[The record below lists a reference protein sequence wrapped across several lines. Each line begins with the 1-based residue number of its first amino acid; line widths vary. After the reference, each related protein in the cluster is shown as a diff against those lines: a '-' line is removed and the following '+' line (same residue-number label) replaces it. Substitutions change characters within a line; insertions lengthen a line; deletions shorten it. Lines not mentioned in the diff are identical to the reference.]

1 MFIFTIN
8 RIFQSI
14 VVIFLTSIIIFA
26 GIFAIGNPVDLLLD
40 SRATFEEMERI
51 KANLGLDKP
60 FWEQYY
66 IFLKSAVKGDF
77 GHSYIYNVPAMQLIF
92 QRLPATLELAL
103 ISLILSIFIGI
114 PVGIFVGIYSKNIF
128 SKFIMFLSVLGFSLP
143 SFWVGLMLIMF
154 FSINLGWLPSFGR
167 GETILV
173 FGIEWSIFTLDGLK
187 HILMPAL
194 NLSLFG
200 IAFVIRLSRAGIIEI
215 IHQDY
220 IKFAHA
226 KGLKNSR
233 IMFVYI
239 LKNIL
244 IPIVTVL
251 GMEFGLILAFA
262 VVTETVFA
270 WPGIGKLL
278 IDSINLLD
286 RPVVV
291 SYIMMTVF
299 IFLIINLIVDLIYS
313 ILDPRVRII
322 VGE

>member
-1 MFIFTIN
+1 MINFFII
-8 RIFQSI
+8 RIFQFI
-14 VVIFLTSIIIFA
+14 IVIFITSIIIFA
-26 GIFAIGNPVDLLLD
+26 GIYAIGNPIDLLLD

-51 KANLGLDKP
+51 KVKLGLDKP

-66 IFLKSAVKGDF
+66 IFLKSALVGDF
-77 GHSYIYNVPAMQLIF
+77 GHSYIYNIPAMELIF
-92 QRLPATLELAL
+92 QRLPATLELAF
-103 ISLILSIFIGI
+103 ISLFLSIVVGI
-114 PVGIFVGIYSKNIF
+114 PVGVIAGMYAKNFASKL
-128 SKFIMFLSVLGFSLP
+128 IMFFSILGFSLP

-154 FSINLGWLPSFGR
+154 FSINLGILPSFGR
-167 GETILV
+167 GETITL

-187 HILMPAL
+187 HIIMPAL

-200 IAFVIRLSRAGIIEI
+200 IAFVIRLSRAGMIEI

-226 KGLKNSR
+226 KGLKSSR
-233 IMFVYI
+233 VMFVYI
-239 LKNIL
+239 LKNIM

-313 ILDPRVRII
+313 VLDPRVRIKF
-322 VGE
+322 

>member
-1 MFIFTIN
+1 MINFFIT
-8 RIFQSI
+8 RIFQFI
-14 VVIFLTSIIIFA
+14 IVIFVTSIIIFA
-26 GIFAIGNPVDLLLD
+26 GIYAIGNPIDLLLD

-51 KANLGLDKP
+51 KAKLGLDKP
-60 FWEQYY
+60 FIEQYY
-66 IFLKSAVKGDF
+66 IFLKSALIGDF
-77 GHSYIYNVPAMQLIF
+77 GHSYIYNIPAMELIF
-92 QRLPATLELAL
+92 QRLPATLELAF
-103 ISLILSIFIGI
+103 ISLILSIVVGI
-114 PVGIFVGIYSKNIF
+114 PVGVIAGMYAKNFVSKL
-128 SKFIMFLSVLGFSLP
+128 IMFISVLGFSLP

-154 FSINLGWLPSFGR
+154 FSIKLGILPTFGR
-167 GETILV
+167 GETITL
-173 FGIEWSIFTLDGLK
+173 FGIEWSIFTFDGLK
-187 HILMPAL
+187 HIIMPAL

-200 IAFVIRLSRAGIIEI
+200 IAFVIRLSRAGMIEI

-220 IKFAHA
+220 IKFAYA
-226 KGLKNSR
+226 KGLKRSR
-233 IMFVYI
+233 VTFVYI
-239 LKNIL
+239 LKNIM

-299 IFLIINLIVDLIYS
+299 IFLIINLVVDLIYS
-313 ILDPRVRII
+313 VLDPRVRIKY
-322 VGE
+322 

>member
-1 MFIFTIN
+1 MINFFIT
-8 RIFQSI
+8 RIFQFI
-14 VVIFLTSIIIFA
+14 IVIFITSIIIFA
-26 GIFAIGNPVDLLLD
+26 GIYAIGNPIDLLLD

-51 KANLGLDKP
+51 KVKLGLDKP

-66 IFLKSAVKGDF
+66 IFLKSALVGDF
-77 GHSYIYNVPAMQLIF
+77 GHSYIYNIPAMELIF
-92 QRLPATLELAL
+92 QRLPATLELAF
-103 ISLILSIFIGI
+103 ISLFLSIVVGI
-114 PVGIFVGIYSKNIF
+114 PVGVIAGMYAKSFASKLVMFF
-128 SKFIMFLSVLGFSLP
+128 SILGFSLP

-154 FSINLGWLPSFGR
+154 FSINLGILPSYGR
-167 GETILV
+167 GEPITL

-187 HILMPAL
+187 HIIMPAL

-200 IAFVIRLSRAGIIEI
+200 IAFVIRLSRAGMIEI

-226 KGLKNSR
+226 KGLKSSR
-233 IMFVYI
+233 VMFVYI
-239 LKNIL
+239 LKNIM

-313 ILDPRVRII
+313 VLDPRVRIKF
-322 VGE
+322 

>member
-1 MFIFTIN
+1 MINFFIT
-8 RIFQSI
+8 RIFQFI
-14 VVIFLTSIIIFA
+14 IVIFITSIIIFA
-26 GIFAIGNPVDLLLD
+26 GIYAIGNPIDLLLD

-51 KANLGLDKP
+51 KVKLGLDKP

-66 IFLKSAVKGDF
+66 IFLKSALVGDF
-77 GHSYIYNVPAMQLIF
+77 GHSYIYNIPAMELIF
-92 QRLPATLELAL
+92 QRLPATLELAF
-103 ISLILSIFIGI
+103 ISLLLSIVVGI
-114 PVGIFVGIYSKNIF
+114 PVGVIAGMYAKNFASKL
-128 SKFIMFLSVLGFSLP
+128 IMFFSILGFSLP

-154 FSINLGWLPSFGR
+154 FSINLGILPSFGR
-167 GETILV
+167 GETITL

-187 HILMPAL
+187 HIIMPAL

-200 IAFVIRLSRAGIIEI
+200 IAFVIRLSRAGMIEI

-226 KGLKNSR
+226 KGLKSSR
-233 IMFVYI
+233 VMFVYI
-239 LKNIL
+239 LKNIM

-313 ILDPRVRII
+313 VLDPRVRIKF
-322 VGE
+322 

>member
-1 MFIFTIN
+1 MINFFIT
-8 RIFQSI
+8 RIFQFI
-14 VVIFLTSIIIFA
+14 IVIFITSIIIFA
-26 GIFAIGNPVDLLLD
+26 GIYAIGNPIDLLLD

-51 KANLGLDKP
+51 KVKLGLDKP

-66 IFLKSAVKGDF
+66 IFLKSALVGDF
-77 GHSYIYNVPAMQLIF
+77 GHSYIYNIPAMELIF
-92 QRLPATLELAL
+92 QRLPATLELAF
-103 ISLILSIFIGI
+103 ISLFLSIVIGI
-114 PVGIFVGIYSKNIF
+114 PVGVIAGMYAKNFASKL
-128 SKFIMFLSVLGFSLP
+128 IMFFSILGFSLP

-154 FSINLGWLPSFGR
+154 FSINLGILPSFGR
-167 GETILV
+167 GETITL

-187 HILMPAL
+187 HIIMPAL

-200 IAFVIRLSRAGIIEI
+200 IAFVIRLSRAGMIEI

-226 KGLKNSR
+226 KGLKSSR
-233 IMFVYI
+233 VMFVYI
-239 LKNIL
+239 LKNIM

-313 ILDPRVRII
+313 VLDPRVRIKF
-322 VGE
+322 

>member
-1 MFIFTIN
+1 MINFFIT
-8 RIFQSI
+8 RIFQFI
-14 VVIFLTSIIIFA
+14 IVIFITSIIIFA
-26 GIFAIGNPVDLLLD
+26 GIYAIGNPIDLLLD

-51 KANLGLDKP
+51 KVKLGLDKP

-66 IFLKSAVKGDF
+66 IFLKSALVGDF
-77 GHSYIYNVPAMQLIF
+77 GHSYIYNIPAMELIF
-92 QRLPATLELAL
+92 QRLPATLELAF
-103 ISLILSIFIGI
+103 ISLFLSILVGI
-114 PVGIFVGIYSKNIF
+114 PVGVIAGMYAKNFASKL
-128 SKFIMFLSVLGFSLP
+128 IMFFSILGFSLP

-154 FSINLGWLPSFGR
+154 FSINLGILPSFGR
-167 GETILV
+167 GETITL

-187 HILMPAL
+187 HIIMPAL

-200 IAFVIRLSRAGIIEI
+200 IAFVIRLSRAGMIEI

-226 KGLKNSR
+226 KGLKSSR
-233 IMFVYI
+233 VMFVYI
-239 LKNIL
+239 LKNIM

-313 ILDPRVRII
+313 VLDPRVRIKF
-322 VGE
+322 

>member
-1 MFIFTIN
+1 MINFFIT
-8 RIFQSI
+8 RIFQFI
-14 VVIFLTSIIIFA
+14 IVIFITSIIIFA
-26 GIFAIGNPVDLLLD
+26 GIYAIGNPIDLLLD

-51 KANLGLDKP
+51 KVKLGLDKP

-66 IFLKSAVKGDF
+66 IFLKSALVGDF
-77 GHSYIYNVPAMQLIF
+77 GHSYIYNIPAMELIF
-92 QRLPATLELAL
+92 QRLPATLELAF
-103 ISLILSIFIGI
+103 ISLFLSIVVGI
-114 PVGIFVGIYSKNIF
+114 PVGVIAGMYAKNFASKL
-128 SKFIMFLSVLGFSLP
+128 IMFFSILGFSLP
-143 SFWVGLMLIMF
+143 SFWVGLMLIMC
-154 FSINLGWLPSFGR
+154 FSINLGILPSFGR
-167 GETILV
+167 GETITL

-187 HILMPAL
+187 HIIMPAL

-200 IAFVIRLSRAGIIEI
+200 IAFVIRLSRAGMIEI

-226 KGLKNSR
+226 KGLKSSR
-233 IMFVYI
+233 VMFVYI
-239 LKNIL
+239 LKNIM

-313 ILDPRVRII
+313 VLDPRVRIKF
-322 VGE
+322 

>member
-1 MFIFTIN
+1 MINFFIT
-8 RIFQSI
+8 RIFQFI
-14 VVIFLTSIIIFA
+14 IVIFVTSIIIFA
-26 GIFAIGNPVDLLLD
+26 GIYAIGNPIDLLLD

-51 KANLGLDKP
+51 KVKLGLDKP

-66 IFLKSAVKGDF
+66 IFLKSALVGDF
-77 GHSYIYNVPAMQLIF
+77 GHSYIYNIPAMELIF
-92 QRLPATLELAL
+92 QRLPATLELAF
-103 ISLILSIFIGI
+103 ISLFLSIVVGI
-114 PVGIFVGIYSKNIF
+114 PVGVIAGMYAKNFASKL
-128 SKFIMFLSVLGFSLP
+128 IMFFSILGFSLP

-154 FSINLGWLPSFGR
+154 FSINLGILPSFGR
-167 GETILV
+167 GETITL

-187 HILMPAL
+187 HIIMPAL

-200 IAFVIRLSRAGIIEI
+200 IAFVIRLSRAGMIEI

-226 KGLKNSR
+226 KGLKSSR
-233 IMFVYI
+233 VMFVYI
-239 LKNIL
+239 LKNIM

-313 ILDPRVRII
+313 VLDPRVRIKF
-322 VGE
+322 

>member
-1 MFIFTIN
+1 MINFIIT
-8 RIFQSI
+8 RIFQFI
-14 VVIFLTSIIIFA
+14 IVIFITSIIIFP
-26 GIFAIGNPVDLLLD
+26 GIYAIGNPIDLLLD

-51 KANLGLDKP
+51 KVKLGLDKP

-66 IFLKSAVKGDF
+66 IFLKSALVGDF
-77 GHSYIYNVPAMQLIF
+77 GHSYIYNIPAMELIF
-92 QRLPATLELAL
+92 QRLPATLELAF
-103 ISLILSIFIGI
+103 ISLFLSIVVGI
-114 PVGIFVGIYSKNIF
+114 PVGVIACMYSKNF
-128 SKFIMFLSVLGFSLP
+128 ASKLIMFFSILGFSLP

-154 FSINLGWLPSFGR
+154 FSINLGILPSFGR
-167 GETILV
+167 GETITL

-187 HILMPAL
+187 HIIMPAL

-200 IAFVIRLSRAGIIEI
+200 IAFVIRLSRAGMIEI

-226 KGLKNSR
+226 KGLKSSR
-233 IMFVYI
+233 VMFVYI
-239 LKNIL
+239 LKNIM

-313 ILDPRVRII
+313 VLDPRVRIKF
-322 VGE
+322 

>member
-1 MFIFTIN
+1 MINFFIT
-8 RIFQSI
+8 RIFQFI
-14 VVIFLTSIIIFA
+14 IVIFITSIIIFA
-26 GIFAIGNPVDLLLD
+26 GIYAIGNPIDLLLD

-51 KANLGLDKP
+51 KVKLGLDKP

-66 IFLKSAVKGDF
+66 IFLKSALVGDF
-77 GHSYIYNVPAMQLIF
+77 GHSYIYNIPAMELIF
-92 QRLPATLELAL
+92 QRLPATLELAF
-103 ISLILSIFIGI
+103 ISLFLSIVVGI
-114 PVGIFVGIYSKNIF
+114 PVGVIAGMYAKNFASKV
-128 SKFIMFLSVLGFSLP
+128 IMFFSILGFSLP

-154 FSINLGWLPSFGR
+154 FSINLGILPSFGR
-167 GETILV
+167 GETITL

-187 HILMPAL
+187 HIIMPAL

-200 IAFVIRLSRAGIIEI
+200 IAFVIRLSRAGMIEI

-226 KGLKNSR
+226 KGLKSSR
-233 IMFVYI
+233 VMFVYI
-239 LKNIL
+239 LKNIM

-313 ILDPRVRII
+313 VLDPRVRIKF
-322 VGE
+322 

>member
-1 MFIFTIN
+1 MINFFIT
-8 RIFQSI
+8 RIFQFI
-14 VVIFLTSIIIFA
+14 IVIFITSIIIFA
-26 GIFAIGNPVDLLLD
+26 GIYAIGNPIDLLLD

-51 KANLGLDKP
+51 KVKLGLDKP

-66 IFLKSAVKGDF
+66 IFLKSALVGDF
-77 GHSYIYNVPAMQLIF
+77 GHSYIYNIPAMELIF
-92 QRLPATLELAL
+92 QRLPATLELAF
-103 ISLILSIFIGI
+103 ISLFLSIVVGI
-114 PVGIFVGIYSKNIF
+114 PVGVIAGMYAKNFASKL
-128 SKFIMFLSVLGFSLP
+128 IMFFSILGFSLP

-154 FSINLGWLPSFGR
+154 FSINLGNLPSFGR
-167 GETILV
+167 GETITL

-187 HILMPAL
+187 HIIMPAL

-200 IAFVIRLSRAGIIEI
+200 IAFVIRLSRAGMIEI

-226 KGLKNSR
+226 KGLKSSR
-233 IMFVYI
+233 VMFVYI
-239 LKNIL
+239 LKNIM

-313 ILDPRVRII
+313 VLDPRVRIKF
-322 VGE
+322 

>member
-1 MFIFTIN
+1 MINFFIT
-8 RIFQSI
+8 RIFQFI
-14 VVIFLTSIIIFA
+14 IVIFITSIIIFA
-26 GIFAIGNPVDLLLD
+26 GIYAIGNPIDLLLD

-51 KANLGLDKP
+51 KVKLGLDKP

-66 IFLKSAVKGDF
+66 IFLKSALVGDF
-77 GHSYIYNVPAMQLIF
+77 GHSYIYNIPAMELIF
-92 QRLPATLELAL
+92 QRLPATLELAF
-103 ISLILSIFIGI
+103 ISLFLSIVVGI
-114 PVGIFVGIYSKNIF
+114 PVGVIAGMYAKNFASKL
-128 SKFIMFLSVLGFSLP
+128 IMFFSILGFSLP

-154 FSINLGWLPSFGR
+154 FSINLGILPSFGR
-167 GETILV
+167 GETITL

-187 HILMPAL
+187 HIIMPAL

-200 IAFVIRLSRAGIIEI
+200 IAFVIRLSRAGMIEI

-226 KGLKNSR
+226 KGLKKSR
-233 IMFVYI
+233 VMFVYI
-239 LKNIL
+239 LKNIM

-313 ILDPRVRII
+313 VLDPRVRIKF
-322 VGE
+322 

>member
-1 MFIFTIN
+1 MINFFIT
-8 RIFQSI
+8 RIFQFI
-14 VVIFLTSIIIFA
+14 IVIFITSIIIFA
-26 GIFAIGNPVDLLLD
+26 GIYAIGNPIDLLLD

-51 KANLGLDKP
+51 KVKLGLDKP

-66 IFLKSAVKGDF
+66 IFLKSALVGDF
-77 GHSYIYNVPAMQLIF
+77 GHSYIYNIPAMELIF
-92 QRLPATLELAL
+92 QRLPATLELAF
-103 ISLILSIFIGI
+103 ISLFLSIVVGI
-114 PVGIFVGIYSKNIF
+114 PVGVIAGMYAKNFASKL
-128 SKFIMFLSVLGFSLP
+128 IMFFSILGFSLQ

-154 FSINLGWLPSFGR
+154 FSINLGILPSFGR
-167 GETILV
+167 GETITL

-187 HILMPAL
+187 HIIMPAL

-200 IAFVIRLSRAGIIEI
+200 IAFVIRLSRAGMIEI

-226 KGLKNSR
+226 KGLKSSR
-233 IMFVYI
+233 VMFVYI
-239 LKNIL
+239 LKNIM

-313 ILDPRVRII
+313 VLDPRVRIKF
-322 VGE
+322 

>member
-1 MFIFTIN
+1 MINFFIT
-8 RIFQSI
+8 RIFQFI
-14 VVIFLTSIIIFA
+14 IVIFITSIIIFA
-26 GIFAIGNPVDLLLD
+26 GIYAIGNPIDLLLD

-51 KANLGLDKP
+51 KVKLGLDKP

-66 IFLKSAVKGDF
+66 IFLKSALVGDF
-77 GHSYIYNVPAMQLIF
+77 GDSYINNIPAMELIF
-92 QRLPATLELAL
+92 QRLPATLELAF
-103 ISLILSIFIGI
+103 ISLFLSIVVGI
-114 PVGIFVGIYSKNIF
+114 PVGVIAGMYAKSFASKL
-128 SKFIMFLSVLGFSLP
+128 IMFFSILGFSLP

-154 FSINLGWLPSFGR
+154 FSINLGILPSFGR
-167 GETILV
+167 GETITL

-187 HILMPAL
+187 HIIMPAL

-200 IAFVIRLSRAGIIEI
+200 IAFVIRLSRAGMIEI

-226 KGLKNSR
+226 KGLKSSR
-233 IMFVYI
+233 VMFVYI
-239 LKNIL
+239 LKNIM

-313 ILDPRVRII
+313 VLDPRVRIKF
-322 VGE
+322 

>member
-1 MFIFTIN
+1 MINFFIT
-8 RIFQSI
+8 RIFQFI
-14 VVIFLTSIIIFA
+14 IVIFITSIIIFA
-26 GIFAIGNPVDLLLD
+26 GIYAIGNPIDLLLD

-51 KANLGLDKP
+51 KVKLGLDKP

-66 IFLKSAVKGDF
+66 IFLKSALVGDF
-77 GHSYIYNVPAMQLIF
+77 GHSYIYNIPAMELIF
-92 QRLPATLELAL
+92 QRLPANLELAF
-103 ISLILSIFIGI
+103 ISLFLSIVVGI
-114 PVGIFVGIYSKNIF
+114 PVGVIAGMYAKSFASKL
-128 SKFIMFLSVLGFSLP
+128 IMFFSILGFSLP

-154 FSINLGWLPSFGR
+154 FSINLGILPSFGR
-167 GETILV
+167 GETITL

-187 HILMPAL
+187 HIIMPAL

-200 IAFVIRLSRAGIIEI
+200 IAFVIRLSRAGMIEI

-226 KGLKNSR
+226 KGLKSSR
-233 IMFVYI
+233 VMFIYI
-239 LKNIL
+239 LKNIM

-313 ILDPRVRII
+313 VLDPRVRIKF
-322 VGE
+322 